1 MEELT
6 MEGLYRSYYRKVQQ
20 VSMEFHRYLY
30 TAINWDNWVIGIK
43 GERGVGKTTLLLQHI
58 KETFPTLEKALYV
71 SLDNLWFSTHPL
83 TKLVEHF
90 YTHGGTHLFL
100 DEVHRYANWQTV
112 LKNLCDDY
120 PDLHIVYTSSS
131 MLQIDRQQ
139 GDMSRRQIVYTL
151 RGMSFR
157 EYLEFEGL
165 YTMQPIALEDLLSAH
180 STQASLITS
189 QNFKVLPS
197 FEAYLRHGYYP
208 FYKREADGFEFRLQE
223 VVNQVLES
231 DLPAVE
237 EISYATLRKARRM
250 LMMMAERV
258 PQLPKMSEVYN
269 HLETTRDVGLKIL
282 HALQRAGLL
291 GFVSVQQKAFKS
303 LSSPDKILVG
313 NPNLMYALTAHV
325 DVGAMRES
333 FFLNQLSVN
342 HEVLLPKHGDFWIDR
357 KLLFEVGGKTKDFSQ
372 IKDIPNSYLAVA
384 DTEIGMGNRIPLWM
398 FGLLY

>member
-1 MEELT
+1 MIFWNY
-6 MEGLYRSYYRKVQQ
+6 GQRFYSAPK
-20 VSMEFHRYLY
+20 
-30 TAINWDNWVIGIK
+30 
-43 GERGVGKTTLLLQHI
+43 
-58 KETFPTLEKALYV
+58 TFPKVLFASNNTFQKA
-71 SLDNLWFSTHPL
+71 FSYICL
-83 TKLVEHF
+83 TNRGKSW
-90 YTHGGTHLFL
+90 THLFL

-112 LKNLCDDY
+112 LKNLCDDH

-165 YTMQPIALEDLLSAH
+165 YTMQPIALEELLSTH
-180 STQASLITS
+180 STQASLIAS
-189 QNFKVLPS
+189 QTFKVLPT
-197 FEAYLRHGYYP
+197 FEAYLRNGYYP

-223 VVNQVLES
+223 IVNQVLES

-333 FFLNQLSVN
+333 FFLNQLSVD
-342 HEVLLPKHGDFWIDR
+342 HEVLLPKQGDFWIDR
-357 KLLFEVGGKTKDFSQ
+357 KFLFEVGGKTKDFSQ

>member
-1 MEELT
+1 
-6 MEGLYRSYYRKVQQ
+6 
-20 VSMEFHRYLY
+20 
-30 TAINWDNWVIGIK
+30 
-43 GERGVGKTTLLLQHI
+43 
-58 KETFPTLEKALYV
+58 
-71 SLDNLWFSTHPL
+71 
-83 TKLVEHF
+83 
-90 YTHGGTHLFL
+90 
-100 DEVHRYANWQTV
+100 
-112 LKNLCDDY
+112 
-120 PDLHIVYTSSS
+120 
-131 MLQIDRQQ
+131 
-139 GDMSRRQIVYTL
+139 
-151 RGMSFR
+151 
-157 EYLEFEGL
+157 
-165 YTMQPIALEDLLSAH
+165 
-180 STQASLITS
+180 
-189 QNFKVLPS
+189 
-197 FEAYLRHGYYP
+197 
-208 FYKREADGFEFRLQE
+208 
-223 VVNQVLES
+223 
-231 DLPAVE
+231 
-237 EISYATLRKARRM
+237 
-250 LMMMAERV
+250 
-258 PQLPKMSEVYN
+258 MSEVYN